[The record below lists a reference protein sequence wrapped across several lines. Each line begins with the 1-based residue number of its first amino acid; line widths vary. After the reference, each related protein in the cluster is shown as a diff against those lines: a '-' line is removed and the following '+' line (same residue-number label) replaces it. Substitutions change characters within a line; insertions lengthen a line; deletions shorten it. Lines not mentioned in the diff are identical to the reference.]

1 MQTYRHRIVAGR
13 QPLDFDMVFYAVL
26 ACSLMDFQ
34 PLIDTWQRLL
44 AWEQIELLLI
54 ILFYF
59 VAAWI
64 AARLLP
70 AMVSRTMLAMAQRTR
85 RHPMSAKRQTTIY
98 RLGRDLTR
106 FVIFA
111 LAFILS
117 LALFVDTRGLF
128 TFLGLFSAGFGL
140 GARPLVSDY
149 LSGVVYLF
157 EDTYAIGDKV
167 EVLEIEG
174 TVEDIRLR
182 TSVIR
187 SMTGELYYVPNGEI
201 RVVRNFARGTF
212 SEAGFTLLIE
222 AGRLDHALA
231 QLDAMVLSAREKI
244 PTLLEEPRIIAGD
257 AAVAD
262 RVELRIAAKAEY
274 GHGPETRRDL
284 VHLVQHTLRSL
295 EVDVRE

>member
-1 MQTYRHRIVAGR
+1 
-13 QPLDFDMVFYAVL
+13 
-26 ACSLMDFQ
+26 MDFQ

-44 AWEQIELLLI
+44 GWEQIELFLI

-59 VAAWI
+59 IVAWI

-70 AMVSRTMLAMAQRTR
+70 DLVSRTMLAMAQRTR
-85 RHPMSAKRQTTIY
+85 RRPLSMKRQTTIY

-106 FVIFA
+106 FMIFG
-111 LAFILS
+111 LAAILS

-149 LSGVVYLF
+149 LSGAVYLF
-157 EDTYAIGDKV
+157 EDTFAIGDKV
-167 EVLEIEG
+167 EVMEIEG

-212 SEAGFTLLIE
+212 SEAGFTLYVS
-222 AGRLDHALA
+222 AAKLDDALA
-231 QLDAMVLSAREKI
+231 HLDEMVLSARERI

-257 AAVAD
+257 AAVSD
-262 RVELRIAAKAEY
+262 RVELRIAAKAQY
-274 GHGPETRRDL
+274 GCGPETRREL
-284 VHLVQHTLRSL
+284 VNLTQHTLRSL